1 MSRLSHQACVNC
13 ARRKVKCDKLDPCS
27 SCSHTQA
34 ACIYRTPVPSQR
46 HRRRLA
52 HSDLLCKIQELES
65 LLREN
70 KISFSPLDN
79 SWINSPWEQ
88 LIDGPQAQ
96 INPGSS
102 AETVIAAQAHAAAE
116 NLEVSDQTVVRGS
129 TGGVSPLWAEL
140 SEDLKRPPIAQLKRP
155 YEDLEEQSNDISPE
169 SISLLI
175 PQHLITA
182 PVQSNLHPEPRHV
195 FKLWQIFADNVNPLT
210 KIIHAPTL
218 QTKIFEAA
226 WSVETITKPLE
237 ATMFAVY
244 ALAVESMRSTDCF
257 HIFGEDRIVLVSR
270 YRLGALRALSCTNL
284 LSNRQLEVL
293 QALTLVLMIDPQS
306 EVSTTAVALAMRIAH
321 RMGLHRAGED
331 TSTSFFEQEMRVRL
345 WWYIRG
351 LDSRVRRTM
360 GLSSTSDDLGDL
372 RLPMNV
378 NDADLHPCMTS
389 APAVKHTA
397 ATEMVYCLMKYDLW
411 NFVRKSSNFSGSQD
425 PREKVS
431 QLISSTDVASMS
443 RKKEVLGNVSRILRE
458 KYLDHLDQSIPLQN
472 LSASLAGITI
482 HHHQF
487 LMFHPRHQT
496 EGEKCMSEDDQN
508 LVFESSVRLV
518 ELDQNVRRTNFSTT
532 LVDHM
537 TCRTQVEALAYMV
550 SELRQR
556 VSGHLVT
563 AAWALLEQMHD
574 EQPEVMRGGHR
585 FYAALS
591 DLTLEAWESRSQ
603 ALGAQAGAIPDFI
616 KKLQLVRGKTDAA
629 GPTSTD
635 SEGLQIDFMGD
646 FTNTQALYW
655 DHWDDLL
662 QL

>member
-1 MSRLSHQACVNC
+1 MSRLSQHACVNC

-34 ACIYRTPVPSQR
+34 TCIYRTPVPSQR
-46 HRRRLA
+46 HRKRLA
-52 HSDLLCKIQELES
+52 HGDLLCKIHELES

-70 KISFSPLDN
+70 KIPFSPLDN

-88 LIDGPQAQ
+88 LIDGPPAQ

-102 AETVIAAQAHAAAE
+102 AETVIGAEAHAAAE
-116 NLEVSDQTVVRGS
+116 DLEVSDQNVVRGN
-129 TGGVSPLWAEL
+129 TGGVSPLWTEL

-155 YEDLEEQSNDISPE
+155 YEDLEEQSNEISPE

-175 PQHLITA
+175 PDHLLTA

-195 FKLWQIFADNVNPLT
+195 FKLWQTFADNVNPLT
-210 KIIHAPTL
+210 KIIHVPTL

-257 HIFGEDRIVLVSR
+257 HIFGENKRELVSR
-270 YRLGALRALSCTNL
+270 YRLGAIRALSCTNL
-284 LSNRQLEVL
+284 LSTRQLEVL

-321 RMGLHRAGED
+321 KMGLHRAGED
-331 TSTSFFEQEMRVRL
+331 TSTSFFEEEMRVRL

-360 GLSSTSDDLGDL
+360 GLSSTIDDLGDL

-397 ATEMVYCLMKYDLW
+397 ATEMS
-411 NFVRKSSNFSGSQD
+411 FVRRSSNFSGSQN

-431 QLISSTDVASMS
+431 QLISSTDVASMT
-443 RKKEVLGNVSRILRE
+443 RKKEVLGNVSRMLRE
-458 KYLDHLDQSIPLQN
+458 KYLNHLDQSIPLHN

-487 LMFHPRHQT
+487 LMFHPRHQP
-496 EGEKCMSEDDQN
+496 EGGKRMSEDDQN
-508 LVFESSVRLV
+508 RVFESSVRLV

-563 AAWALLEQMHD
+563 AAWALLEQMHG
-574 EQPEVMRGGHR
+574 EQPEVMQGGHR

-591 DLTLEAWESRSQ
+591 DLTLAAWESRSQ

-655 DHWDDLL
+655 DRWDDLL

>member
-1 MSRLSHQACVNC
+1 M
-13 ARRKVKCDKLDPCS
+13 
-27 SCSHTQA
+27 
-34 ACIYRTPVPSQR
+34 
-46 HRRRLA
+46 LA
-52 HSDLLCKIQELES
+52 SIAPGELES

-70 KISFSPLDN
+70 KIPFSPLDN

-88 LIDGPQAQ
+88 LIDGPRAQ

-116 NLEVSDQTVVRGS
+116 NMEVSDQNVVRGKM
-129 TGGVSPLWAEL
+129 GGMSPLWAEL

-169 SISLLI
+169 SISSLI
-175 PQHLITA
+175 PDFLLTA

-195 FKLWQIFADNVNPLT
+195 FKLWQTFADNVNPLT

-257 HIFGEDRIVLVSR
+257 HIFGENRKVL
-270 YRLGALRALSCTNL
+270 
-284 LSNRQLEVL
+284 LEVL
-293 QALTLVLMIDPQS
+293 QALTLLLMIDPQS

-321 RMGLHRAGED
+321 KMGLHRAGED

-345 WWYIRG
+345 WCYIRG

-360 GLSSTSDDLGDL
+360 GLSSTVDELGDL

-411 NFVRKSSNFSGSQD
+411 NFVRGSSNFSGSQN

-431 QLISSTDVASMS
+431 QLISSTDVASMAK
-443 RKKEVLGNVSRILRE
+443 KKELIGNVDRMLRE
-458 KYLDHLDQSIPLQN
+458 KYLDHLDPSIPLQN

-487 LMFHPRHQT
+487 LMFHPRHQP
-496 EGEKCMSEDDQN
+496 EGGKYMSEDDQN

-574 EQPEVMRGGHR
+574 AQPEVMQGGHR
-585 FYAALS
+585 FYAVLS

-646 FTNTQALYW
+646 FTNMQALDW